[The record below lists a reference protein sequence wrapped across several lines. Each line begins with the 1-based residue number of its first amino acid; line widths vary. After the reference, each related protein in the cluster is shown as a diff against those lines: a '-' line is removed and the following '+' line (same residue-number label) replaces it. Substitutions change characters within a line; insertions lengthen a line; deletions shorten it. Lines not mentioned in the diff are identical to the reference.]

1 MKILVVP
8 LDEFASWRMLCLE
21 NGVGVSAD
29 EIRAGMLHGSD
40 CRPMFAWTGEPITTG
55 FVWECPGCG
64 TATRCTLGDVPR
76 PGLDEPRWVNVGSLA
91 VPSLLPSLTCAGWT
105 SGDCTRG
112 RWWIDAGS
120 LLEA

>member
-55 FVWECPGCG
+55 SQPMSEPGPG
-64 TATRCTLGDVPR
+64 NGWLDPR
-76 PGLDEPRWVNVGSLA
+76 DMHRDSRRSGRRPRGAGGKRLHPPPA
-91 VPSLLPSLTCAGWT
+91 PSRRMSQRPT
-105 SGDCTRG
+105 SPAPPPTP
-112 RWWIDAGS
+112 
-120 LLEA
+120 L